1 MNPKASYSTHM
12 IQDFIAH
19 RRQHPTHHNYAS
31 DPNIVGIV
39 LVFLV
44 RNFIYAPVSRKVRMT
59 HGECTIIDIMTRLW
73 YSTILTT
80 FLWMYTLTIH

>member
-39 LVFLV
+39 LVFLG
-44 RNFIYAPVSRKVRMT
+44 A
-59 HGECTIIDIMTRLW
+59 
-73 YSTILTT
+73 
-80 FLWMYTLTIH
+80 